1 MRTGAA
7 RTLLS
12 VKCMALA
19 ALCSCMPPAR
29 GCLRSAAFTTFPLA
43 SASDRQLQLCS
54 IKSADGSPLE
64 TLLYRPSAAPAAS
77 APRGAVLVLTDV
89 YGVHD
94 AENQEWIGAFS
105 EAAGLPVVA
114 PDLFRGVPWSEA
126 RFEGDTKSQAYER
139 WRSENYL
146 PERVVSDIAC
156 ASLFAREAAGQESQ
170 EPVPLAAIGFCFGG
184 GRLLE
189 AIAHADL
196 GGAISSAVAF
206 YPTRLQDTASAR
218 SKLSGTPVLIIQV
231 CRLFRNP
238 LYFCAR
244 RPCPCADRALRAGR

>member
-1 MRTGAA
+1 MRNGAA
-7 RTLLS
+7 RLLS
-12 VKCMALA
+12 GKCAALA
-19 ALCSCMPPAR
+19 ALCSCMPPAT

-43 SASDRQLQLCS
+43 SASDRQQLCS
-54 IKSADGSPLE
+54 IKSADGSPFE

-94 AENQEWIGAFS
+94 AKNQEWIAAYS

-126 RFEGDTKSQAYER
+126 RFGGDTKSQAYEK
-139 WRSENYL
+139 WRSEHYL
-146 PERVVSDIAC
+146 PERVISDIAC

-231 CRLFRNP
+231 SRLF
-238 LYFCAR
+238 
-244 RPCPCADRALRAGR
+244 